1 MTDGPFTTSAASS
14 VTGSTSQTKTCSR
27 GKRQPPA
34 RPGSRPAPAER
45 SLLVAGL
52 LHHIRVV
59 FLPQA
64 AHGGTPPLAAG
75 PLPPLPGSARL
86 PAEAARPRPPP
97 RQSPKRGEALE
108 RVERSATSPIAG
120 DGEERR
126 DGERRLLVYGDGSTP
141 QGALQAAGGGSMRSE
156 REPGLGLVRGGGGGR
171 EKRSMEVPLRRESP
185 RREPDTTT
193 NPPSSPAPPLP
204 PAPVKQRDEK
214 KTALSKVRGAGLR
227 VAGRGVGARN
237 RRARCGVRLR
247 ALWCCGTA
255 ARRGERYVPCCRIGK
270 PAPRMSP

>member
-1 MTDGPFTTSAASS
+1 MAVRAEPSVCSLQGNRGIVDHDRARLQLPFHAQNGGPAGFLKAPLLRAASREDGN
-14 VTGSTSQTKTCSR
+14 VQGRGQTRLDMGTTASHPSR
-27 GKRQPPA
+27 GYPGGGRTPLAPQRNLARFRPAKRQF
-34 RPGSRPAPAER
+34 SR
-45 SLLVAGL
+45 G
-52 LHHIRVV
+52 
-59 FLPQA
+59 F
-64 AHGGTPPLAAG
+64 
-75 PLPPLPGSARL
+75 RL
-86 PAEAARPRPPP
+86 
-97 RQSPKRGEALE
+97 
-108 RVERSATSPIAG
+108 
-120 DGEERR
+120 
-126 DGERRLLVYGDGSTP
+126 
-141 QGALQAAGGGSMRSE
+141 AAGGGSMRSE
-156 REPGLGLVRGGGGGR
+156 REPGLGLVRGGGGGGR

>member
-1 MTDGPFTTSAASS
+1 MAVRAEPSVCSLQGNRGIVDHDRARLQLPFHAQNGGPAGFLKAPLLRAASREDGN
-14 VTGSTSQTKTCSR
+14 VQGRGQTRLDMGTTASQPGRGYPRGGRTPLAPQRNLARFRPAKRQFSR
-27 GKRQPPA
+27 G
-34 RPGSRPAPAER
+34 
-45 SLLVAGL
+45 
-52 LHHIRVV
+52 
-59 FLPQA
+59 F
-64 AHGGTPPLAAG
+64 
-75 PLPPLPGSARL
+75 RL
-86 PAEAARPRPPP
+86 
-97 RQSPKRGEALE
+97 
-108 RVERSATSPIAG
+108 
-120 DGEERR
+120 
-126 DGERRLLVYGDGSTP
+126 
-141 QGALQAAGGGSMRSE
+141 AAGGGSMRSE